1 MGNQHMIPKI
11 TKPKWLTLNLCLGG
25 VLSRLL
31 PHCLCGL
38 HAQGKSMSRKVR
50 LYKCSCTGVVFQDR
64 AMSSLLILQV
74 LTLKK

>member
-38 HAQGKSMSRKVR
+38 HAQGESMSRNVR
-50 LYKCSCTGVVFQDR
+50 LYKCSSDEQYKKKNKDKL
-64 AMSSLLILQV
+64 SSLKGKVILEE
-74 LTLKK
+74 